1 MGITEM
7 QVKNRFSLLFILTLM
22 WVTNEAH
29 GPAHGSGLAAERPVE
44 AMCQLRASRP
54 HPHGPS
60 CSRQV
65 LKLFLL
71 FSFANL
77 SQHTDEMSLT

>member
-1 MGITEM
+1 MGIAEM
-7 QVKNRFSLLFILTLM
+7 RVKNRFSLLFILTHT

-54 HPHGPS
+54 HPHSPS
-60 CSRQV
+60 CGRQV
-65 LKLFLL
+65 LTLFLL

-77 SQHTDEMSLT
+77 SQHMDETSLT